1 MKVRDEA
8 YRYYF
13 YFIQERMKIFW
24 RRYEGSESGLTD
36 DPILAKYK
44 FTNVYCAQDRVSQ
57 YLIRHLISEKER
69 QFSDVDNL
77 LRIIVFKIFNNINT
91 WEYLEYRLGE
101 ISIKT
106 FVVDLIAALL
116 DERIKAVAIFSPA
129 YIMTGS
135 HAKYNMYARKHE
147 K

>member
-8 YRYYF
+8 YQYYF

-24 RRYEGSESGLTD
+24 RRYEGLLSSLTH

-44 FTNVYCAQDRVSQ
+44 FTNVYRAQDRVSQ
-57 YLIRHLISEKER
+57 YLIRHIISEKEQ
-69 QFSDVDNL
+69 QFSDADNL

-91 WEYLEYRLGE
+91 WEYLESRLGE

-106 FVVDLIAALL
+106 FNIDLI
-116 DERIKAVAIFSPA
+116 
-129 YIMTGS
+129 
-135 HAKYNMYARKHE
+135 
-147 K
+147 